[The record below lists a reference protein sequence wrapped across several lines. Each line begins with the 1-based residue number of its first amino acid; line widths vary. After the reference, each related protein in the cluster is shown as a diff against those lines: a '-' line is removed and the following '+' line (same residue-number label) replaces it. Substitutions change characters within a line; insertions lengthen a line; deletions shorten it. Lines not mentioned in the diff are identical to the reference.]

1 LSGIGGENSVAKR
14 GTKAQIDP
22 NELERLAALHCTDE
36 EIAAWFGIST
46 RTVERHRKNPTFAE
60 TIARGRAKGKISLRR
75 TQMRL
80 AEQGNPALAIWLG
93 KQLLGQVDHIAH
105 DINSAQIMIVCPA
118 GQREVA
124 TSLEPDTVT
133 IDIGSRRG
141 DCLPALPAGK
151 LSNET

>member
-1 LSGIGGENSVAKR
+1 MARR
-14 GTKAQIDP
+14 GKLPAIDEA
-22 NELERLAALHCTDE
+22 ELEKLAMLHCSTE
-36 EIAAWFGIST
+36 EIAAWFGVST
-46 RTVERHRKNPTFAE
+46 EAIEQRRKAGDFE
-60 TIARGRAKGKISLRR
+60 KIMQRGKAKGKISLRR

-105 DINSAQIMIVCPA
+105 DINSPQIMIVCPA

-124 TSLEPDTVT
+124 TSLEPDTAI

-141 DCLPALPAGK
+141 DCLPALPPG
-151 LSNET
+151 

>member
-1 LSGIGGENSVAKR
+1 VGENSVAKR
-14 GTKAQIDP
+14 GTKALIDP

-36 EIAAWFGIST
+36 EIAAWFKVST
-46 RTVERHRKNPTFAE
+46 RTIERHRKDPAFAE
-60 TIARGRAKGKISLRR
+60 IIARGRAKGKISLRR

-124 TSLEPDTVT
+124 TSVEPDTVT